1 MAEVGMAG
9 NKIYMKKTYHRLGET
24 ASLKAAILES
34 YASLKAAVRLI
45 IL

>member
-9 NKIYMKKTYHRLGET
+9 KKIYMKKTYHRL